1 MARNLGGRARTLNLA
16 TVMAPREKEY
26 MLREIWTYS
35 CPVLMALSR
44 SVSFVLISWVTFICL
59 DAQKITTIDCD
70 TTPSPLLLSTFPD
83 EYTGDIEWITNIPPN
98 VNLRLKEYLF
108 PEHLPYVELAYVSGS
123 NNATVRTSQ
132 PLDVDFL
139 ESDHLFYAVV
149 CQRTG
154 MPEIENARDLQLQDI
169 NDNSPEFLQSQYSA
183 SVSEVSAINFTVIKV
198 EARDKDLSPAFNL
211 ISYSLW
217 GPNSDYFYIREGDGN
232 IMVNKTL
239 DYNKINHFNLTVQ
252 AKERFGTNSDNA
264 SVIIHVQDYDTLN
277 PYFKQSVY
285 NGTINEN
292 KVGPVAILPE
302 NIFAADG
309 DIGIN
314 ETVLY
319 SIKLVKPPAYIK
331 SLSIDAD
338 SGVLEVKTAVDRE
351 ECPYLLVGIM
361 AAQQDNNLKTADAI
375 VLVTIE
381 DVNDNPPELSKPS
394 YSVSIPENL
403 RDGSQVLE
411 VTASDKDEGGFQGTF
426 SLTPADSPFQLS
438 HDGVLTVR
446 NSSLLDRE
454 KTPSFHL
461 QVSATDHLSPYY
473 NAQSTISI
481 FLLDEND
488 NAPTFTGTPYKQV
501 IFINMT
507 AGMSILQVA
516 ATDPDDGINGQI
528 SFTLAG
534 GNDDGYFDLDTSTGQ
549 ISLKTV
555 ILLGVNESKDFV
567 LWITATDGGVIP
579 RSSSV
584 PVHIAAVGDSK
595 PQFIPKMYNA
605 SVEEEIVSPVEVT
618 RVEYESLNPHI
629 PVTLKVLTESATFDV
644 DVNGVI
650 WTKTKLDYESQNN
663 YTLNVSLS
671 DGSTTDYATVF
682 IKVTDIN
689 DNPPVFGV
697 INTTI
702 NILENMPAGT
712 SVTTVLATD
721 VDSGFNGLVTYALR
735 GTEEKMDIDS
745 SGLILLK
752 KELDREIQDFYNLT
766 VIASDQ
772 GQPMLS
778 TALNLRVIIDDV
790 NDNHPVFSSSRYE
803 VSVPE
808 DKARGSELLTVSATD
823 LDAGANALVTYRIV
837 NQQPPTSSP
846 MFLVNS
852 TTGQLFLSQQLD
864 YETTKQFDVEVE
876 ASDGG
881 QPSLSTK
888 TLVVVHILD
897 VNDNPPKFD
906 QAAYDIFVLE
916 NIQKGSPVYSF
927 SVTDEDEAGFSQGY
941 FIHNSTLFTVDFPG
955 ILSLRNDTELDRE
968 TTSGFTLQVW
978 AVDEVNGLSSS
989 ALFHITV
996 LDVNDNN
1003 PEFQM
1008 QPYRFEVLEGDHR
1021 LAAPAVVGHVTATD
1035 LDEGENAQ
1043 ITYYLSAED
1052 GDNPYSIQ
1060 QNGTILA
1067 SGYVDRETKEK
1078 YELLLVASD
1087 NGIPQRQ
1094 NFTYVSIQVLDVND
1108 NAPQFTKAQ
1117 YSASVR
1123 VATAKEGV
1131 SVLSVSATDLDIGN
1145 NSIISYSLM
1154 NHSDDFHINN
1164 HTGEIILSSSL
1175 THITADTVVTLIV
1188 IAADHGVPQ
1197 LTSNVSVTLYLLV
1210 NDTGFGLTFESSTY
1224 EFSIPE
1230 EEPVRTAVGSV
1241 KALTGSIA
1249 IQVAYSLKSHTD
1261 KFSVND
1267 QGDIVTLARLDR
1279 EDDDLY
1285 NILVEAVDS
1294 VVPPNTAVALVTV
1307 RINDI
1312 NDNPPVFSTLI
1323 QTKLSFP
1330 ENANSLDLG
1339 TFYATDMDIG
1349 DNALISY
1356 SLQDDFAGVFHIDSS
1371 TGKLMTTKSLDR
1383 EMMDTYKLKIIAT
1396 DSGRPPLSSS
1406 LDLSITVEDE
1416 NDNPPVFP
1424 QKSYSVTVKENE
1436 PPHVILNATATDKD
1450 IGYNAIIHYTI
1461 IGETSFYVGELSG
1474 AITTLQPLDYESH
1487 AQYTFILKAFNPGE
1501 PHLQDTANIT
1511 VIVEDVNEE
1520 GPVFEK
1526 PSYFHILLDNSAAGT
1541 LIVDINARDENKG
1554 YDEGIF
1560 YNITDGNSEGLFSLS
1575 STTGELTLT
1584 RDLHSQAVL
1593 LHYSLTITAT
1603 DSGLPPLS
1611 TSVKVS
1617 VTIAPINIS
1626 FPVFSEAVYQPT
1638 PLSEKI
1644 LPDSFV
1650 VQISVLYN
1658 VPVIYSI
1665 VSGNEKGYFVIDS
1678 STGIIRT
1685 EKKLIV
1691 EDFPVIL
1698 NVRATDS
1705 SNAGIF
1711 SEVSVH
1717 VDVIDENDFP
1727 PVFPSSLLEQR
1738 LEENLPATEIVQL
1751 KAQDND
1757 TGRNGLLTYGILSGD
1772 KLKFRVDEA
1781 TGILYSTAS
1790 FDYEE
1795 EPTEYQVVIYAE
1807 DDGIPEKKRGYCTV
1821 VIKIIDVNDWPPV
1834 FDLVTPFSVNENVAV
1849 GFVVGKVTA
1858 TDRDTGDNAFILYS
1872 LTDGG
1877 GNIFEIDE
1885 ILGNIKI
1892 KNSPDY
1898 ETMNKY
1904 NLTVN
1909 AVNNKS
1915 APFYQA
1921 TTTVTVLV
1929 IDVNDN
1935 APVFDQNSYSTSIN
1949 MINPVGAHIITVHA
1963 YDKDQGQNGLIEYY
1977 ILPDINFSAFFLI
1990 EDRSEGKIIT
2000 TGNLPSSEEIRLT
2013 VMAEDKGSPSLN
2025 STAVITLNVFDNRPF
2040 VPQFNESQISISVLE
2055 NTGVDHLIYTFVVAE
2070 TLGKPIVYTVVSG
2083 NEKGHFRLDPES
2095 GELKTGINLNYE
2107 ETSQY
2112 VIVIEANANVSS
2124 AAVQS
2129 SGLFAPNV
2137 AMLTISVQDVN
2148 EEPAFLQSVYSARV
2162 PNSVP
2167 YKYPVITVQATD
2179 PDSGD
2184 NGLLLYSLVNHQTNE
2199 FDINENTG
2207 QIFTVSIAGKV
2218 GTFYLEV
2225 QAADQSGKGL
2235 TAQTKVNVTVDSSSS
2250 KNIVVLVLNQK
2261 INVVEK
2267 SIAEVERVI
2276 EDILAWNIYIVDVYS
2291 NEFERRTRESTDVTY
2306 IKIIAVDEANQEIP
2320 AEDVKRKLME
2330 QKATI
2335 EKELQKIFSTSVTAD
2350 IEETPADS
2358 TTPELIATIVLSV
2371 LLACTLIAFLVYVV
2385 ISIKRKRLYEQQ
2397 YSVKKLHEVEGID
2410 NPNLADK
2417 NGSLNNLVKPEDTNE
2432 VTETIAFNNLQ
2443 DTKEGNADKDVLQA
2457 NEKCNYLE
2465 TLLDISSEQEKKVA
2479 SENAALPRNDC
2490 SNHDSAPS
2498 LTPVPE
2504 KEIKGVKFSEA
2515 AIILDTESELDESDD
2530 DSNDA

>member
-1 MARNLGGRARTLNLA
+1 MARNLGERARTLNLA

-35 CPVLMALSR
+35 CPE
-44 SVSFVLISWVTFICL
+44 
-59 DAQKITTIDCD
+59 ITTIDCD
-70 TTPSPLLLSTFPD
+70 TTPSPLLLSAFPD

-123 NNATVRTSQ
+123 NNATVRTRQ

-149 CQRTG
+149 CQRPG
-154 MPEIENARDLQLQDI
+154 M
-169 NDNSPEFLQSQYSA
+169 
-183 SVSEVSAINFTVIKV
+183 VSAINFTVIKV
-198 EARDKDLSPAFNL
+198 EAQDKDLSPDFSL

-277 PYFKQSVY
+277 PYFRQSVY

-302 NIFAADG
+302 NISAADG

-314 ETVLY
+314 EKVLY

-331 SLSIDAD
+331 SFSIDAD

-351 ECPYLLVGIM
+351 ECPYLLLGIM

-461 QVSATDHLSPYY
+461 QVNATDHLSPYY

-682 IKVTDIN
+682 IKVTDVN
-689 DNPPVFGV
+689 DNRPVFGV

-702 NILENMPAGT
+702 NIPENMPAGT
-712 SVTTVLATD
+712 SVITVLATD

-808 DKARGSELLTVSATD
+808 DKAHGSELLTVSATD

-837 NQQPPTSSP
+837 NQQPSTSSP

-864 YETTKQFDVEVE
+864 YETTKRFDVEVE

-916 NIQKGSPVYSF
+916 NIQKGSPIYSF
-927 SVTDEDEAGFSQGY
+927 SVTDEDE
-941 FIHNSTLFTVDFPG
+941 
-955 ILSLRNDTELDRE
+955 
-968 TTSGFTLQVW
+968 VW

-1003 PEFQM
+1003 PEFQR
-1008 QPYRFEVLEGDHR
+1008 QPYRFAVLEGDHR
-1021 LAAPAVVGHVTATD
+1021 LTAPAVVGHVTATD
-1035 LDEGENAQ
+1035 LDEGENAR

-1094 NFTYVSIQVLDVND
+1094 NFSYVSIQVLDVND

-1123 VATAKEGV
+1123 VATAKEGA

-1145 NSIISYSLM
+1145 NSIVSYSLM

-1164 HTGEIILSSSL
+1164 HTGEIILSSNL

-1383 EMMDTYKLKIIAT
+1383 EMMDTYELKINAT
-1396 DSGRPPLSSS
+1396 DSGRPPLSES
-1406 LDLSITVEDE
+1406 LVLSITVEDE

-1461 IGETSFYVGELSG
+1461 TGETSFYVGELSG

-1501 PHLQDTANIT
+1501 PYLQDTANIT

-1526 PSYFHILLDNSAAGT
+1526 PSYFQILPDNSTAGT

-1593 LHYSLTITAT
+1593 LYYSLTITAT

-1617 VTIAPINIS
+1617 VTVAPINIS

-1665 VSGNEKGYFVIDS
+1665 VSGNEKGYFIIDS
-1678 STGIIRT
+1678 SIGIIRT
-1685 EKKLIV
+1685 EKKLTV

-1705 SNAGIF
+1705 SNTSIF
-1711 SEVSVH
+1711 NEVSVH

-1772 KLKFRVDEA
+1772 TLKFRIDEA
-1781 TGILYSTAS
+1781 TGILYSTVS

-1849 GFVVGKVTA
+1849 GFIVGKVTA

-1872 LTDGG
+1872 LKDGG

-1904 NLTVN
+1904 SLTVN

-1949 MINPVGAHIITVHA
+1949 MINPVGAHIITVQA
-1963 YDKDQGQNGLIEYY
+1963 SDKDQGQNGLIEYY
-1977 ILPDINFSAFFLI
+1977 ILPDISFSAFFLI
-1990 EDRSEGKIIT
+1990 EDRSKGKIIT

-2070 TLGKPIVYTVVSG
+2070 TLGKPIIYTVVSG

-2112 VIVIEANANVSS
+2112 VIVIEANVNVST

-2199 FDINENTG
+2199 FDIDENTG
-2207 QIFTVSIAGKV
+2207 QVFTVSVAGKV

-2267 SIAEVERVI
+2267 NIAEVERVI

-2320 AEDVKRKLME
+2320 AEDVKRKLRE
-2330 QKATI
+2330 QKANI

-2385 ISIKRKRLYEQQ
+2385 ISIKRKRMYEQQ

-2410 NPNLADK
+2410 NPNLADI
-2417 NGSLNNLVKPEDTNE
+2417 NGSLNNLAKPEDTNE
-2432 VTETIAFNNLQ
+2432 VRTETIAFSNLQ

-2498 LTPVPE
+2498 LTPSLTEKVPE

-2530 DSNDA
+2530 DSFPQ